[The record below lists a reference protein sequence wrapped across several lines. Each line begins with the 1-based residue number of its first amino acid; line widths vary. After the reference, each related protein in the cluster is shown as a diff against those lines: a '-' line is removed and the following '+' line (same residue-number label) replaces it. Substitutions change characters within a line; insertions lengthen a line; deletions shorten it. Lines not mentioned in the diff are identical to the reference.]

1 MRRGG
6 RAAILDFRDPIWRT
20 AHSSGKSPQNSVFI
34 VTVFERND
42 NPSQNTF
49 PPLKPPLLPAETL
62 RRVLRVARMNGASVL
77 AISGVFALVSAGARD
92 LSGAVVGLMVAAS
105 GAVELHGAALL
116 RNGREN
122 GMRWLV
128 SSQVLLAAVVLAYV
142 AIRIRDPD
150 ISAMREVLTDEQRS
164 VIRQTGMSEDAFLVA
179 TYRFGYWAVAGAT
192 LAYQGAMTLYY
203 ARRQAPVAAALRDGE
218 PLS

>member
-1 MRRGG
+1 LIF
-6 RAAILDFRDPIWRT
+6 ASSIWQT
-20 AHSSGKSPQNSVFI
+20 AQSERNSVFI
-34 VTVFERND
+34 VTIFQRND
-42 NPSQNTF
+42 KPWQNTF
-49 PPLKPPLLPAETL
+49 QPLKPPLLPVETL

-142 AIRIRDPD
+142 AIRIRNPD
-150 ISAMREVLTDEQRS
+150 ISTYRAVLTDEQRT

-179 TYRFGYWAVAGAT
+179 TYRFVNWAIAGAT

-203 ARRQAPVAAALRDGE
+203 TRRRAPVTAALREGE
-218 PLS
+218 PPLS